1 MIVITDMAMK
11 TLGYWI
17 EAMRLRT
24 LPVSVAGVLTA
35 IAYALIHSTFSAT
48 PAVICLIFAV
58 MAQIAS
64 NFANEYFDYT
74 AGRDRPGREGPRRG
88 VTEGEI
94 SPEAMK
100 KAIYITLGLA
110 GCFGL
115 SLVAWGGWWL
125 IAVGAFIALGVFAYS
140 AGPYPLSTN
149 GLGEVAVIFFFGIIP
164 VNLTYYV
171 QANAFAF
178 DVFLASLAIG
188 LMGANVLIINNYRDT
203 DDDRA
208 VGKRTLSV
216 RYGQPA
222 MRSLYLADAI
232 AAALL
237 LLHAWIAAGPWSAA
251 VPVAY
256 LLLSAKVSS
265 EMHRRAGAALT
276 PLLGATSILMFA
288 VSLALLV
295 VFAIKQSL

>member
-1 MIVITDMAMK
+1 MK

-35 IAYALIHSTFSAT
+35 IAYALMHNTFNAQ

-58 MAQIAS
+58 LAQIAS

-74 AGRDRPGREGPRRG
+74 AGRDRPGRQGPRRG

-94 SPEAMK
+94 SPAAMK

-125 IAVGAFIALGVFAYS
+125 LAVGAFVAVGVFAYS
-140 AGPYPLSTN
+140 AGPFPLSTN
-149 GLGEVAVIFFFGIIP
+149 GLGEAAVIAFFGIIP

-171 QANAFAF
+171 QAHAFAG
-178 DVFLASLAIG
+178 DVFLASVAVG
-188 LMGANVLIINNYRDT
+188 LMGANVLIINNYRDIE
-203 DDDRA
+203 DDRS

-216 RYGQPA
+216 RYGLPA
-222 MRSLYLADAI
+222 MRCLYMGDAI

-237 LLHAWIAAGPWSAA
+237 LLYAWIAAGPWSAA
-251 VPVAY
+251 LPVVY
-256 LLLSAKVSS
+256 LLLSARITDV
-265 EMHRRAGAALT
+265 MGRRSGAALT
-276 PLLGATSILMFA
+276 PLLGATSVLMFG
-288 VSLALLV
+288 VSLALLLI
-295 VFAIKQSL
+295 FAFR